1 MPQKALIVRTT
12 PDGHDGLT
20 ELNVELERGWRV
32 AEMTPMGGAGGATE
46 SPCHAAL
53 VILEHQDSDPSGP
66 SVAAQTLE
74 EVEEE
79 AEKAVEEAA
88 QGNGT
93 EPGPP
98 ESPSS

>member
-1 MPQKALIVRTT
+1 MPQKALIVRTS

-20 ELNVELERGWRV
+20 ELNLELEQGWRV

-46 SPCHAAL
+46 RPCHAAL
-53 VILEHQDSDPSGP
+53 VILEHQDPDQTGP

-79 AEKAVEEAA
+79 TEKAVEEAT

-93 EPGPP
+93 EPSSS
-98 ESPSS
+98 ESTSS

>member
-12 PDGHDGLT
+12 PDGHEGLT
-20 ELNVELERGWRV
+20 ELNVELEQGWQV
-32 AEMTPMGGAGGATE
+32 AEISPMGGAGGATKI
-46 SPCHAAL
+46 PCHAAL
-53 VILEHQDSDPSGP
+53 VILEHRDPDQSG
-66 SVAAQTLE
+66 SAVAAQTLE

-93 EPGPP
+93 EPSPP
-98 ESPSS
+98 ESSPS